1 MLSGSARRIVV
12 VGSVNIDLMLRCP
25 QVVAPGEYGVLLL
38 LNPAPA
44 PPLPAELLQSV
55 DLLVPNA
62 HSPAF
67 PTTVRNITRAGNCF
81 VGALAATLVSGQRPP
96 QTITLAQRTAAFS
109 VSRHGAQAAIPH
121 RDDLIE
127 P

>member
-25 QVVAPGEYGVLLL
+25 QVVAPGEYGVSL
-38 LNPAPA
+38 LNPASSQ
-44 PPLPAELLQSV
+44 PLPAELLKSV

-62 HSPAF
+62 LSPVC
-67 PTTVRNITRAGNCF
+67 PTTVRNITHAGNCF
-81 VGALAATLVSGQRPP
+81 VGALAATLVRGQRPP
-96 QTITLAQRTAAFS
+96 QAITLAQRTAAFS
-109 VSRHGAQAAIPH
+109 ASRPGAQAGIPH

>member
-25 QVVAPGEYGVLLL
+25 QVAATGEHGVPLL

-44 PPLPAELLQSV
+44 QPLPAELLQSV

-67 PTTVRNITRAGNCF
+67 PTAVRNITRAGNCF

-96 QTITLAQRTAAFS
+96 QAITLAQRTAAFS

-121 RDDLIE
+121 RDDLSE